1 MRLEER
7 REREEEEEEKGVIW
21 SFLDI
26 LSNSLENDILIALVS
41 SFK

>member
-7 REREEEEEEKGVIW
+7 REREEEEEKGVIW